1 MKVFD
6 PIFIAPVSIALFV
19 FSVLWLLRTSIQN
32 GSHRYKSLY
41 EEETTVGLRELY
53 VFIDPASIWLPV
65 FLISTCLGLIFYLIS
80 KNFILSV
87 LIALTTLRAP
97 KLLIKRANEIR
108 LKRFNDQLPESCMLL
123 AGALKSGM
131 SILDAV
137 QMLSRTSKA
146 PLSQELSLLLREFRV
161 GVPLDKAL
169 VSLRNRLQTE
179 GCTMFTSALIISL
192 RSGGSVANLLEQ
204 VSSNIR
210 DRLIL
215 SRKMKALTL
224 QGRMQAWVLGL
235 MPCVLWIVLAIID
248 PDVSGNVLG
257 DKVGKWFV
265 SVFIILE
272 VMGCLILRRILRQ
285 QH

>member
-1 MKVFD
+1 MFD

-80 KNFILSV
+80 KNVILSV

-108 LKRFNDQLPESCMLL
+108 LERFNDQLPESCMLL

-146 PLSQELSLLLREFRV
+146 PLSQELSLLLREYRV

>member
-80 KNFILSV
+80 KNVILSV

-108 LKRFNDQLPESCMLL
+108 LERFNDQLPESCMLL